1 MPSTDLTRRST
12 IPIVDDEP
20 ASAAP
25 RERPLKHGGFS
36 RLLSFELARHDLARP
51 ETERPLLE

>member
-12 IPIVDDEP
+12 IPIVDDGP

-25 RERPLKHGGFS
+25 RERPPKHGGFS
-36 RLLSFELARHDLARP
+36 RLLPLEPARHGPARP
-51 ETERPLLE
+51 ETERPLFE